1 MSHNGWTNY
10 ETWVTNLW
18 IDGDEYVTEIANGSG
33 EVWARVEA
41 LKEYVSENYLGDDAV
56 ASLATDLLNA
66 AMSEVNW
73 REIIESRKEESE

>member
-10 ETWVTNLW
+10 ETWATTLW
-18 IDGDEYVTEIANGSG
+18 IDGDEYVTEIANGAG
-33 EVWARVEA
+33 EVWDRAGA

-66 AMSEVNW
+66 AVSEVNW
-73 REIIESRKEESE
+73 REIVESRIEDSE

>member
-41 LKEYVSENYLGDDAV
+41 LKEYVSESYLGDDAV

-73 REIIESRKEESE
+73 REIVESRKEESD